1 MKSVGRGLS
10 ESYMKLFVGNLSYET
25 TEPEIRELF
34 EPFEPIL
41 EFHRPR
47 DRETGQP
54 RGFAF
59 ITLSS
64 DELGNEAIDKLDN
77 LSLGG
82 RNLKVNEAEDRGG
95 RPPIRRLAPEED
107 VTSGLAK
114 PVDDRPTDKQGNKVR
129 YKSI

>member
-1 MKSVGRGLS
+1 
-10 ESYMKLFVGNLSYET
+10 MKLFVGNVSYDT
-25 TEPEIRELF
+25 TEPELRAVF

-59 ITLSS
+59 VTLASR
-64 DELGNEAIDKLDN
+64 EMGEAAIEQLNE
-77 LSLGG
+77 STLGG
-82 RNLKVNEAEDRGG
+82 RTLRVNEAEDRGS
-95 RPPIRRLAPEED
+95 RPPARRMAPED
-107 VTSGLAK
+107 DITSGLAK
-114 PVDDRPTDKQGNKVR
+114 PVDDRPTDKKGNKVR

>member
-1 MKSVGRGLS
+1 
-10 ESYMKLFVGNLSYET
+10 MKLFVGNISYET
-25 TEPEIRELF
+25 TEPEIREIF

-41 EFHRPR
+41 EFHRPH

-59 ITLSS
+59 ITLVSR
-64 DELGNEAIDKLDN
+64 EVGENAIEQLN
-77 LSLGG
+77 NFSLGG
-82 RNLKVNEAEDRGG
+82 RNIKVNEAEDRGR
-95 RPPIRRLAPEED
+95 RPPTRRMAPEDD

-114 PVDDRPTDKQGNKVR
+114 PVDDRPTDKEGRKVT